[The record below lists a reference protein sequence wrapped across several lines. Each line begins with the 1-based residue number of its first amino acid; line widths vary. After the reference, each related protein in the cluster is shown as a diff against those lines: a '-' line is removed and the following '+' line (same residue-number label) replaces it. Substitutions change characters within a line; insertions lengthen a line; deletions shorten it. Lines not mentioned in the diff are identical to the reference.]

1 MIPERMFA
9 LFAVWSLFLSS
20 VTQAIIH
27 LTTWWILRRQ
37 RNEARLG
44 VELTR
49 GEFWLGVKSSVRAVF
64 DLLLAVIVTWDIYIF
79 NGTERIALYVAVGLV
94 TYITT
99 YHRLRFLSEIRR
111 ESWGGNEDVNERQD
125 IREKEQNERET
136 FQGEQAIRIARRQIA
151 REDTLDAR
159 EGIADTRQE
168 IADTREAVADTR
180 EAVADVRQ
188 AAQDTRDTDREESP

>member
-1 MIPERMFA
+1 VIPERMFA

-49 GEFWLGVKSSVRAVF
+49 GEMWLGIKSSVRAVF
-64 DLLLAVIVTWDIYIF
+64 DLLLAVIVTWNIYIF
-79 NGTERIALYVAVGLV
+79 NGTERIVLYIAVGLV
-94 TYITT
+94 TYITI
-99 YHRLRFLSEIRR
+99 YHRLRFLKEIRR

-125 IREKEQNERET
+125 LREVEQNERET
-136 FQGEQAIRIARRQIA
+136 FQGEQAIRIARRQAA

-159 EGIADTRQE
+159 QVVQDDRQ
-168 IADTREAVADTR
+168 I
-180 EAVADVRQ
+180 
-188 AAQDTRDTDREESP
+188 AQDTRDTDKEEST

>member
-1 MIPERMFA
+1 MISEMTERMFA

-49 GEFWLGVKSSVRAVF
+49 GEFWLGIKSSVRAVF
-64 DLLLAVIVTWDIYIF
+64 DLLLAVVVTWQVYIL
-79 NGTERIALYVAVGLV
+79 NGTERIVLYIAVGFV

-125 IREKEQNERET
+125 LREIEQNERET
-136 FQGEQAIRIARRQIA
+136 FQGEQAVRIARRQSA
-151 REDTLDAR
+151 REDEIDAR
-159 EGIADTRQE
+159 QAVQDDRQK
-168 IADTREAVADTR
+168 VADTR
-180 EAVADVRQ
+180 EGLADVRQ

>member
-9 LFAVWSLFLSS
+9 LFAVWSLVLSS
-20 VTQAIIH
+20 VTQGLIH

-64 DLLLAVIVTWDIYIF
+64 DLLLATIVTWNIYIF
-79 NGTERIALYVAVGLV
+79 NGTERIVLYVAVGLV
-94 TYITT
+94 TYITI
-99 YHRLRFLSEIRR
+99 YHRLRFLREIRR
-111 ESWGGNEDVNERQD
+111 ESWGGNEEVNERQD

-136 FQGEQAIRIARRQIA
+136 FQGDQAVRIARRQSA
-151 REDTLDAR
+151 REDEIDAR
-159 EGIADTRQE
+159 QAVQDDRQK
-168 IADTREAVADTR
+168 VADTR
-180 EAVADVRQ
+180 EGLADVRQ
-188 AAQDTRDTDREESP
+188 AAQDTHDAEGETT